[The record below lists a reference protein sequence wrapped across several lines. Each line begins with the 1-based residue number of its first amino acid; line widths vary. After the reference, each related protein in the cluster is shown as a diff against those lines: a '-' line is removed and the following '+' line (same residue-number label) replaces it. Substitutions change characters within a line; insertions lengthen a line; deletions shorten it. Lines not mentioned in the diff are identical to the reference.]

1 LTQITGKQ
9 AGLGCLLCALTL
21 LVGSLSGCHRG
32 YYRRMADAE
41 TKKLVD
47 EKNND
52 PRWAIPDG
60 AIDVD
65 PYSRMFDPFSLDH
78 PPLPPDDPTSHEFM
92 ERVDGRRGYPHWR
105 ANGETRYV
113 ENPEWLDFLPMDAQ
127 GRLVLNLDTS
137 VELSQIHSDNLQ
149 RQKEELYLSA
159 LDVTLQR
166 FGFDSQ
172 LFAGFNSFYGT
183 TGRFRDGGST
193 TFSNQFGANGGGI
206 NYRKLGITGANF
218 AVGLAN
224 TILWNFSGPTTQ
236 TANSLINFSI
246 TQPLMRG
253 AGRARIM
260 ESLTQTERDLL
271 GNVRAMERFRQG
283 FYLEI
288 VAGRNAGPGPSRG
301 GNFLANP
308 TAATI
313 GVGGFLGLLQNQQ
326 QIRFAELNVLQ
337 QSNSLIRLRELFS
350 AQQID
355 YLQLQQQQISLYQS
369 QQNLLNQRV
378 NYENAVDRFKIALGL
393 PPDIEVVIEDDSL
406 AQFTLISDEL
416 LGLQNDLN
424 ALRLDYGDSA
434 GGVNIK
440 LREILDDLETA
451 RLVDPENLPT
461 LQLPDT
467 IPDDVRALVPYIE
480 QSLEKIAAIKKDVVN
495 QIQDDFEVLE
505 RVSPKRIEYL
515 RKLRSKI
522 ESGELPADID
532 VSAISDDSIVELKAL
547 EDRLEL
553 VLKAFV
559 TIEERLRIVAETI
572 NSVDELP
579 RQANQLRAFEVVM
592 EDIIAEVAAQLT
604 QLSNNLTE
612 LSLIQVLARSN
623 SIELKDVDLRP
634 DEATEIARCFR
645 LDWMNARAGLVD
657 SWRQIQFAANAL
669 ESQFD
674 LVLDGSIGNVG
685 DNPFRVRYENGSL
698 RGGFRF
704 DSPIVRLAERNQY
717 RQTLINYQR
726 ARRRF
731 YQFEDEVKRNLR
743 QVLRTI
749 DLQKTSFELQKLNL
763 EQSILNLEQA
773 NLVLEQ
779 PPRFQAGGL
788 RSQGLGPTTARDLNT
803 AINQV
808 NSAQIG
814 FLNAWL
820 TYEVLRLNL
829 DYDLGTIQVD
839 PTGRW
844 IDPEIIDREI
854 GYRVAAIMGLDTSC
868 LDMNLP
874 FREGQPMNSESVAP
888 RAPTNPLFPTE
899 PSFEPDPEIEFPTS
913 SRRSS
918 PSENRDSGS
927 LRNTPT
933 GTMPSSRTPGTPS
946 NSNILDKAAETP
958 RFGSLPR
965 NR

>member
-1 LTQITGKQ
+1 
-9 AGLGCLLCALTL
+9 
-21 LVGSLSGCHRG
+21 
-32 YYRRMADAE
+32 MADAE

-52 PRWAIPDG
+52 PRWALPDG
-60 AIDVD
+60 AINID
-65 PYSRMFDPFSLDH
+65 PLSRMFDPFSLDH
-78 PPLPPDDPTSHEFM
+78 PPLPPDDPTSHELM

-113 ENPEWLDFLPMDAQ
+113 ENPEWLDFLPRDPQ
-127 GRLVLNLDTS
+127 GRVILNLDTA
-137 VELSQIHSDNLQ
+137 VDLSQIHSDNLQ

-260 ESLTQTERDLL
+260 ESLTQSERDLL

-288 VAGRNAGPGPSRG
+288 VAGRSAGPGPSRG

-337 QSNSLIRLRELFS
+337 QSNSLIRLRELFN
-350 AQQID
+350 AQQINF
-355 YLQLQQQQISLYQS
+355 LQVQQAEISLYQA
-369 QQNLLNQRV
+369 QQNLINQRV
-378 NYENAVDRFKIALGL
+378 LYENAIDRFKIAIGL
-393 PPDIEVVIEDDSL
+393 PPDLEVVIEDNFL
-406 AQFTLISDEL
+406 GQFTLISDEL
-416 LGLQNDLN
+416 LGMQTELN
-424 ALRLDYGDSA
+424 ELRLDYGSSA
-434 GGVNIK
+434 SSVNSR
-440 LREILDDLETA
+440 LRGILDDLETA
-451 RLVDPENLPT
+451 RLADPANLPP
-461 LQLPDT
+461 LQLPET
-467 IPDDVRALVPYIE
+467 IPHEIRQLKPYIE
-480 QSLEKIAAIKKDVVN
+480 LSLRKIQAVRKELVP
-495 QIQDDFEVLE
+495 QIQADFARLDQV
-505 RVSPKRIEYL
+505 RPRRIDYL
-515 RKLRSKI
+515 RKLRDQI
-522 ESGELPADID
+522 ESGEIPADIEVAA
-532 VSAISDDSIVELKAL
+532 VSDESIVEIN
-547 EDRLEL
+547 
-553 VLKAFV
+553 VL
-559 TIEERLRIVAETI
+559 EERLNVVLKSLESIESRLRAADEKT
-572 NSVDELP
+572 NNVDELP
-579 RQANQLRAFEVVM
+579 NQANQLRAFEIVM
-592 EDIIAEVAAQLT
+592 EDIVAEVASQLT

-612 LSLIQVLARSN
+612 LSLIQVLSRSN

-634 DEATEIARCFR
+634 EEAIEIARCFR

-657 SWRQIQFAANAL
+657 NWRQIQFAANAL

-726 ARRRF
+726 SRRRF
-731 YQFEDEVKRNLR
+731 YLFEDEVKRNLR
-743 QVLRTI
+743 LVLRTI
-749 DLQKTSFELQKLNL
+749 NLQKTSFELQRLSL
-763 EQSILNLEQA
+763 EASILNLEQS

-779 PPRFQAGGL
+779 PPRFQAGGA
-788 RSQGLGPTTARDLNT
+788 RTQALGATTARDLTT

-808 NSAQIG
+808 NASQG
-814 FLNAWL
+814 NFLNAWL

-839 PTGRW
+839 PSGRW
-844 IDPEIIDREI
+844 IDPENIDPEI
-854 GYRVAAIMGLDTSC
+854 GYRVASLMGLDTSC

-874 FREGQPMNSESVAP
+874 LRVSRPQTRGSLVP
-888 RAPTNPLFPTE
+888 RAPLELELPAE
-899 PSFEPDPEIEFPTS
+899 PSLNLPATPNDLDPDLNLPASTSRTPIS

-918 PSENRDSGS
+918 FS
-927 LRNTPT
+927 RN
-933 GTMPSSRTPGTPS
+933 
-946 NSNILDKAAETP
+946 
-958 RFGSLPR
+958 
-965 NR
+965 